1 MISTKQDL
9 VNALSQALDTPIDE
23 NASTLNVEEWDSLG
37 HLAIL
42 QTLDE
47 ATEGKSSSIPGLAAA
62 LSVNEIYD
70 LLKKHKLV
78 N

>member
-1 MISTKQDL
+1 MISSKNEL
-9 VNALSQALDTPIDE
+9 INALSQALDTQIDE

-47 ATEGKSSSIPGLAAA
+47 ATQGKSSNIPGLAAA
-62 LSVNEIYD
+62 LSLNDIYE
-70 LLKKHKLV
+70 LLKKHGLV